1 MPTASDT
8 SDHKLADRHPT
19 DDAGRNLITIMDA
32 ALPIASLSVTALVQ
46 ERKRIPLLD
55 EFVLRLAKAD
65 VTSVLGMS
73 GVLGLDEPMVSQAIA
88 GQLSEGNLQYR
99 HNLSASVQL
108 TTRGQSAAIDLAS
121 VRPQRRTLPCFYDRL
136 ASELHPC
143 DESDLLFRH
152 EIEDLGLLEL
162 PVEPGKAI
170 SEADVS
176 PAALNRFL
184 GDISDNSADL
194 RLEVVNIRKINVK
207 RVRRFRPVKLLVFA
221 DTTLEDINLAV
232 VIDNEI
238 SPRHQLA
245 LAKLGGAAAL
255 EIKIDKP
262 AERPRLDDELEQ
274 LRAPTTA
281 SPSTPAAESSE
292 VDQSAVG
299 TGPEVRALTV
309 FEHPT
314 HLDTALTMANRR
326 LLIISPWL
334 RREVITTDF
343 LGKLEGRLRR
353 SVPVHIAHG
362 YQDDPAPPDVVS
374 RLNNLARRYLNLL
387 TFTRITN
394 THAKI
399 LIYDDVWIT
408 TSFNWLSFRGDPN
421 RTYRMEEGT
430 LVRDQTLVTTQY
442 ERLVQQIHDEAR
454 S

>member
-1 MPTASDT
+1 MPTATDT
-8 SDHKLADRHPT
+8 SDHNLADRYPT
-19 DDAGRNLITIMDA
+19 DDAGRNLIAIMDA
-32 ALPIASLSVTALVQ
+32 ALPIAGLSVTALVQ

-65 VTSVLGMS
+65 VTSVSDMS

-108 TTRGQSAAIDLAS
+108 TARGQSAAIDLAS

-162 PVEPGKAI
+162 PAEPGKAI
-170 SEADVS
+170 TEADVS

-184 GDISDNSADL
+184 GDISDDSADL
-194 RLEVVNIRKINVK
+194 RLEVINIRKINVK
-207 RVRRFRPVKLLVFA
+207 RVRRFRPVRLLVFA
-221 DTTLEDINLAV
+221 DTTLEDVNLAV

-238 SPRHQLA
+238 SPSHQRA

-255 EIKIDKP
+255 GIKIDEP

-281 SPSTPAAESSE
+281 SPSTLAAEPPIE
-292 VDQSAVG
+292 QLAAD

-309 FEHPT
+309 FEHPA

-353 SVPVHIAHG
+353 SVSVHIAHG
-362 YQDDPAPPDVVS
+362 YQDDPAPSDVVS
-374 RLNNLARRYLNLL
+374 RLNNLTRRYPKLF

-442 ERLVQQIHDEAR
+442 ERLVQQIHDEAQ